1 MIRLPNLPLPKP
13 ALTRLVGYQREL
25 DSLPDYEKRVERA
38 QERFSSLNRKGD
50 PTFDSVKAT
59 LSKMCVG
66 VQRCAY
72 CEDSLADEVEHIRPK
87 ALYPEWVFAW
97 MNYLYACGPCNGPKN
112 NRFAVFA
119 QGSGT
124 LTNVGRRRG
133 DPVVPPVA
141 GHPVLLDPRV
151 DDPTAFMRLDLVDTF
166 FFTATAAPGTMEHE
180 RAKYT
185 IDLLGLNRRE
195 VLPRARRAAYLDYR
209 AHLSQYV
216 SEKNQGQDPE
226 HLERLTQDIRTRQ
239 HATVW
244 LEMKRQHL
252 LIPKLKPLFEEAPEA
267 LGW

>member
-1 MIRLPNLPLPKP
+1 MIRLPNHPLPEP
-13 ALTRLVGYQREL
+13 AHSRLVEYQGEI
-25 DSLPDYEKRVERA
+25 DSLPDYEARVERA
-38 QERFSSLNRKGD
+38 KTRFGGLNRKGE

-87 ALYPEWVFAW
+87 ALYPDWVFAW

-112 NRFAVFA
+112 SHFAVFA
-119 QGSGT
+119 QGTGT

-133 DPVVPPVA
+133 DPVTPPVA
-141 GHPVLLDPRV
+141 GHPVLLDPRM

-166 FFTATAAPGTMEHE
+166 FFTASAAPGTVDHQ

-195 VLPRARRAAYLDYR
+195 ALPRTRRAAYQDYR

-216 SEKNQGQDPE
+216 NERNQGNEPE
-226 HLERLTQDIRTRQ
+226 HLLRLADEIRTRQ

-252 LIPKLKPLFEEAPEA
+252 LIPTLKRLFEAAPEA